1 MQNLYNYLLESVFN
15 ADSWNHAGAF
25 DYARAVLNDIL
36 AGKDILMINGDNIKG
51 TDFDKE
57 KIEWLLNNL
66 ENTSDEEGITEL
78 QQAYH
83 GPYKRKIWTHIE
95 KTIYS
100 GKSRKLGGGLEFEQV
115 LCENLKSLVLDDNF
129 EVIEYKK
136 ATENFWKKIKDSKTI
151 SIIRDKVKAG
161 EDIGSYI
168 QVTGKGSNARNAFGQ
183 LINVNTFEVN
193 MSKKINL
200 DNESEDVVTN
210 VLTQSG
216 KIIADLTISTE
227 KNPEARKGDINHV
240 NPLDIYISCK
250 DGAAQQSAISMQ
262 QPFYGNN
269 PKTSK
274 TTTLIESYKKG
285 DSYEEFMKHD
295 DISTKAFEKMCE
307 MFNCDA
313 EQIYYYFSIPS
324 NKRKKEKMKNGK
336 SSINNE
342 VISTLLQLQIGGN
355 YWYVN
360 SNGDVVWLDDDID
373 NNRVKFIA
381 SGEGFLD
388 PKQIQIM
395 GKLKTKNGDVNAQ
408 LKFRTSM
415 SSAEYPYRL
424 YLVVP
429 QNSHIIQKLYT

>member
-1 MQNLYNYLLESVFN
+1 MQNLYDYLLESNFS
-15 ADSWNHAGAF
+15 ADSWNHVGAF

-36 AGKDILMINGDNIKG
+36 DGKDILMINGSIIKG

-66 ENTSDEEGITEL
+66 ENTSNEEGIARL

-83 GPYKRKIWTHIE
+83 GPYERKIWTTIE
-95 KTIYS
+95 KTVYS
-100 GKSRKLGGGLEFEQV
+100 GKTRKLGGGLEFEQI
-115 LCENLKSLVLDDNF
+115 LCENLKSLVLNENLKVKD
-129 EVIEYKK
+129 YKK
-136 ATENFWKKIKDSKTI
+136 ATENFWEKIKDSKTI
-151 SIIRDKVKAG
+151 SIIRDKVKSG
-161 EDIGSYI
+161 DDVGDYI
-168 QVTGKGSNARNAFGQ
+168 QVTGKGSTARNAFGQ
-183 LINVNTFEVN
+183 LINVDTFEVN

-200 DNESEDVVTN
+200 DSESEDVVTN

-216 KIIADLTISTE
+216 KIIADLTISPE
-227 KNPEARKGDINHV
+227 KYPETRKGDINHV

-250 DGAAQQSAISMQ
+250 DGASQQSAISMQ

-274 TTTLIESYKKG
+274 TTTLIKSYQNG
-285 DSYEEFMKHD
+285 DSYEEFMKND
-295 DISTKAFEKMCE
+295 DISTKAFEKMCD

-313 EQIYYYFSIPS
+313 EQIYDYFSVPS
-324 NKRKKEKMKNGK
+324 NKRKTEKMRNGR

-373 NNRVKFIA
+373 NNRVQFVA

-395 GKLKTKNGDVNAQ
+395 GKLKTKKGDVNAQ
-408 LKFRTSM
+408 LKFRTSLA
-415 SSAEYPYRL
+415 SAEYPYRL

-429 QNSHIIQKLYT
+429 PSAHIIQTLYT